1 MLKKKLS
8 NYEEELKIERNKYVN
23 ITYPKQLFIFHWSVC
38 LSVII
43 TNRSSLLKEEMKV
56 LKEKED
62 KETKALENLVQ
73 KVEKNLETATVSTI

>member
-1 MLKKKLS
+1 MLISLTK
-8 NYEEELKIERNKYVN
+8 NNC
-23 ITYPKQLFIFHWSVC
+23 IFSIGLSVC
-38 LSVII
+38 LSGII
-43 TNRSSLLKEEMKV
+43 ANRSSLLKEEMKV